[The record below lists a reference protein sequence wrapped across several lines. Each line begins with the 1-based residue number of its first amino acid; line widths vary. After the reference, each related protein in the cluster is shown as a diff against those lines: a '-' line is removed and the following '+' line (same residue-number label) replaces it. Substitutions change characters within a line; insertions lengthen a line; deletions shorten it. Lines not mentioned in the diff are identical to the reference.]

1 MKWCLQNVS
10 MMILLY
16 NGIDLFY
23 KAAKSPFPSNPIPSN
38 KRNSIIHI
46 SLTNNERILIGEVVF
61 WNLEV

>member
-1 MKWCLQNVS
+1 

-23 KAAKSPFPSNPIPSN
+23 KAAKSPFPSNPLPSN